1 MAIASDHDK
10 AQVNAIPVDAS
21 RVLDFWF
28 GEPGSAVRGTDR
40 AEWFRKDAAFD
51 EKLRSR
57 FGPLIEQALRGELES
72 WASSAQGAL
81 AQIVLLDQF
90 TRNTFRDTPRAF
102 AGDARA
108 LASARAMVGNR
119 QDESLDA
126 RERSFAYLPFE
137 HAEGIEMQ
145 EESLR
150 LYGRLAVAAP
160 ETANSLDY
168 ARKHHA
174 IIRLFGRFPHRNAV
188 LGRRSTA
195 EELEFLKQPGSR
207 F

>member
-1 MAIASDHDK
+1 MAGLSANDEDQ
-10 AQVNAIPVDAS
+10 ANAIPAEAG

-28 GEPGSAVRGTDR
+28 GTPGSALHGTDR
-40 AEWFRKDAAFD
+40 SEWFRKDTDFD
-51 EKLRSR
+51 AEIRNR

-72 WASSAQGAL
+72 WAGSAESAL
-81 AQIVLLDQF
+81 AQIILLDQF
-90 TRNTFRDTPRAF
+90 TRNAFRDTPRAF

-108 LASARAMVGNR
+108 LALARAMVGNR
-119 QDESLDA
+119 QDELLDA
-126 RERSFAYLPFE
+126 KQRSFAYLPFE
-137 HAEGIEMQ
+137 HAEGIAMQ

-150 LYGRLAVAAP
+150 LYGRLADAAP

-174 IIRLFGRFPHRNAV
+174 IVQRFGRFPHRNIV
-188 LGRRSTA
+188 LGRRSTV